1 MGRSALQSIE
11 RLLQIM
17 ARLRDPQDGCPWD
30 VRQDF
35 ASVAPHTLE
44 EAYEVVDA
52 IEREDT
58 EGLRDELG
66 DLLFQV
72 VFHARMAEEAGLFD
86 FHDVARSIAD
96 KLVRR
101 HPHVFGDAREHDVES
116 QRRTW
121 EAIKAEE
128 RRRKAGD
135 APLGA
140 LDGVSRTL
148 PGLSRAVKLQRR
160 AARVGF
166 DWDEAEPVFAKIEEE
181 IDEVKEELAGGGGA
195 QRLEEEVGDLLFACA
210 NLSRHL
216 DVEPERALR
225 RANAKFERRFA
236 RIESLLAE
244 QGRQPQEVDLD
255 TLEAAWQRAKRE
267 EKAPP
272 G

>member
-1 MGRSALQSIE
+1 
-11 RLLQIM
+11 M

-52 IEREDT
+52 IERDDMED
-58 EGLRDELG
+58 LRDELG

-72 VFHARMAEEAGLFD
+72 VFHARMAEEAALFD
-86 FHDVARSIAD
+86 FGDVAEAIAD

-101 HPHVFGDAREHDVES
+101 HPHVFADAREHDVES
-116 QRRTW
+116 QRQTW

-128 RRRKAGD
+128 RRRKADD
-135 APLGA
+135 APVGA

-148 PGLSRAVKLQRR
+148 PGLPRAVKLQRR

-166 DWDEAEPVFAKIEEE
+166 DWGEAEPVFAKIDEEIGEVKAELEAGADAERVEEE
-181 IDEVKEELAGGGGA
+181 M
-195 QRLEEEVGDLLFACA
+195 GDLLFACA

-216 DVEPERALR
+216 GVEPERALR
-225 RANAKFERRFA
+225 RANAKFERRFR
-236 RIESLLAE
+236 RIEALLAE
-244 QGRQPQEVDLD
+244 DGLEPQDVNLD

-267 EKAPP
+267 EKAARD
-272 G
+272 